1 MNHFIDDVGHYLG
14 AWDQGAPT
22 NGILVDTAPSN
33 ASMLYLN
40 GSWVVAIEQIANEA
54 RQWRD
59 SELARADVELNKVQD
74 GMGVGTV
81 TQWRAYRVALRN
93 WPITDGWP
101 ESTKP
106 VSPDYKE

>member
-1 MNHFIDDVGHYLG
+1 MKYFKDTSNNVYAYDPDQIDLG
-14 AWDQGAPT
+14 YPLEPMVELTSEELELHLHPLATVEELA
-22 NGILVDTAPSN
+22 V
-33 ASMLYLN
+33 
-40 GSWVVAIEQIANEA
+40 IARA
-54 RQWRD
+54 WRD

-93 WPITDGWP
+93 WPTTDGWP